1 MNKKLWAINIALL
14 SSLACAEAITW
25 ESTCVRNGHRLIASS
40 EHFEICRKDFNND
53 GTPNKLGMY
62 TSEAKEALDILEDIF
77 VFYHDS
83 LEWFLPQPS
92 SPNRKVKS
100 VVYVFE
106 DDKIESPVG
115 GDHYDACIDN
125 ECSPGIWLGKSSLNR
140 ATLAHE
146 YAHGL
151 QSYSGWLGSNVY
163 TNWFAESHAN
173 WMAHQFVPEEVI
185 GCTEYV
191 INFPYLYYGS
201 TRSRYCN
208 WHFLEHLKEKFG
220 GGFKGVKE
228 VNRIWIES
236 IRDGQEGRMEQT
248 PFTAMNMVYG
258 WPLDTLNDEFGRF
271 AMKQATYEYEPSKK
285 ALFSEAWGGYDFS
298 TRRGKG
304 FGHPYSGHGRVTM
317 MNLLDSV
324 ENRYISPSYWAPQ
337 RWGYNLVRIYPD
349 TVGRVKVKFRGIVQE
364 EKTIDGYA
372 CFGDQH
378 DYHLDKS
385 YDWCNLSPDFVPNP
399 ASGWRVGLVAE
410 GADGTPRYSEMKRG
424 TAFNLDIETRAD
436 DKALWLVVAAT
447 PSEMQSIMWD
457 QFYYS
462 LYRFPYMI
470 QVNNGKPEGF
480 NKNFWVPAD
489 TSNYTRHSNGGGLV
503 SNKAYVAPSV
513 YVGPNA
519 VVNGGAILG
528 NVRIEDFAV
537 IESGR
542 IFGNAIIRGRALVS
556 SGTIKDNA
564 ILEEDAWL
572 VSGTLSGNAKV
583 GALSVIRNT
592 NVKDYA
598 QIYGVMWPVENST
611 VGGTAQLRGDL
622 ETTFSSELQSG
633 IYYGWVDEKML
644 NQEGYGANRTEPM
657 IEATASI
664 ENAQWYRIYED
675 YYRVQKPII
684 ASISPAQN
692 TNLKATDEMFQ
703 VFDLKGKRLGSVN
716 MTQGVSLSETLRA
729 AGFNSGLYLVRGKNT
744 HKMHRINVR

>member
-1 MNKKLWAINIALL
+1 MKKSIAMGIALL
-14 SSLACAEAITW
+14 SGLACAEAVTW

-40 EHFEICRKDFNND
+40 EHFEICRKAYNND
-53 GTPNKLGMY
+53 GTPNNLGMY
-62 TSEAKEALDILEDIF
+62 TSEAREALDILEDIF
-77 VFYHDS
+77 KFYHDS
-83 LEWFLPQPS
+83 LEWYLPQPS

-100 VVYVFE
+100 VVYVFN

-115 GDHYDACIDN
+115 GDHYDACIN
-125 ECSPGIWLGKSSLNR
+125 KECSPGIWLGKSSLR
-140 ATLAHE
+140 SRSTLAHE

-151 QSYSGWLGSNVY
+151 QSYSGWLGSNAY

-220 GGFKGVKE
+220 GGLKGAKE

-236 IRDGQEGRMEQT
+236 LRDGQEGRMEQT
-248 PFTAMNMVYG
+248 PFTAMEMVYG

-271 AMKQATYEYEPSKK
+271 AMKQATYEYEPAKK
-285 ALFSEAWGGYDFS
+285 AMFSEAWGGYDFS
-298 TRRGKG
+298 TRRGEG
-304 FGHPYSGHGRVTM
+304 YGYPYSGHGRVTM

-324 ENRYISPSYWAPQ
+324 DNRYISPSYWAPQ

-364 EKTIDGYA
+364 QKTIEGYS

-378 DYHLDKS
+378 DYHLGKS
-385 YDWCNLSPDFVPNP
+385 YDWCNLSPDFVPNA

-470 QVNNGKPEGF
+470 QVNNGKPEGY

-489 TSNYTRHSNGGGLV
+489 TSNYTRHHNGGGLV
-503 SNKAYVAPSV
+503 SNNAYVATSV

-519 VVNGGAILG
+519 VVKGGRVSG
-528 NVRIEDFAV
+528 NVQIQDFAV
-537 IESGR
+537 VENGSIS
-542 IFGNAIIRGRALVS
+542 GNAIIRGRALVTD
-556 SGTIKDNA
+556 GTIKDNA

-583 GALSVIRNT
+583 GALSVIWST
-592 NVKDYA
+592 TVKDYA
-598 QIYGVMWPVENST
+598 QVYGVMWPVVSST

-633 IYYGWVDEKML
+633 VYYGLVDEKML
-644 NQEGYGANRTEPM
+644 NQDGYGANRTEPM
-657 IEATASI
+657 VEVTASI
-664 ENAQWYRIYED
+664 EDAKWYRIYED
-675 YYRVQKPII
+675 YYRVQKPVV
-684 ASISPAQN
+684 ASITPTQDIG
-692 TNLKATDEMFQ
+692 LKATDESLH
-703 VFDLKGKRLGSVN
+703 VFDLNGKRLGAVN
-716 MTQGVSLSETLRA
+716 MAKGASLNETLRA
-729 AGFNSGLYLVRGKNT
+729 AGYKNGVYIVRNKSNMT
-744 HKMHRINVR
+744 RVNVR